1 MIIHFKCKNNV
12 CARYIQHAL
21 YYGHFLA
28 TWLSHDRYYMQS
40 PDLSLL
46 LQIQSLA
53 KMWKAKRKYSR
64 RLQYFK
70 DHVSCTTREAPA
82 WQPTWIGAD
91 MQCCL
96 CVCLCRRKKLWK
108 SRLSWKPIKP
118 EMTTEHWVSQDILCS
133 CCLTWYL
140 YKMNVEFY
148 HFNRFI
154 KQQSLE
160 VAVLSSKPV

>member
-148 HFNRFI
+148 HFNHFI

-160 VAVLSSKPV
+160 VAVL